1 MFGLLF
7 LFLSFSRPL
16 RWWNSTFSLSLS
28 LFFRKLVHAKR
39 SVLRAIHDS
48 LVLLSSFW
56 LLGEAFHAA
65 YSSSVSSRI
74 IILGDI
80 HMQRWNILH
89 THFLSIIGE
98 KTFLCGTGILCTHT
112 VSPRQ
117 LFRNFL
123 PVKIWNRTVISE
135 QNVTDGIFF
144 PSLGVINDVLNRRY
158 RESESKD
165 KVSTEVG
172 VYSGA
177 PVSGASSFIVG
188 FSPPPL
194 VLRYFLLAPNTF
206 APSGPVTLMAFD
218 RSPSG
223 ASTSNSTF
231 SPFIF
236 KKVKSLQACLSLNN
250 KNVPLVN
257 CGIPPLSSA
266 IGARRFLRSRRRG
279 RWTRTLWTRWTI

>member
-1 MFGLLF
+1 
-7 LFLSFSRPL
+7 
-16 RWWNSTFSLSLS
+16 
-28 LFFRKLVHAKR
+28 
-39 SVLRAIHDS
+39 
-48 LVLLSSFW
+48 
-56 LLGEAFHAA
+56 
-65 YSSSVSSRI
+65 
-74 IILGDI
+74 
-80 HMQRWNILH
+80 MQRWNILH

-98 KTFLCGTGILCTHT
+98 KTFLCGTGIICTHT

-123 PVKIWNRTVISE
+123 PVKIWNRTVIPE

-144 PSLGVINDVLNRRY
+144 TSLGVINDVLNRRY

-177 PVSGASSFIVG
+177 PVSGASSFVVG
-188 FSPPPL
+188 FPPPPPL
-194 VLRYFLLAPNTF
+194 ALRYFLVAPNTF
-206 APSGPVTLMAFD
+206 APSGPVTLMAFV

-236 KKVKSLQACLSLNN
+236 KK
-250 KNVPLVN
+250 
-257 CGIPPLSSA
+257 
-266 IGARRFLRSRRRG
+266 
-279 RWTRTLWTRWTI
+279 